1 MKCRSCGKEI
11 VWIKMYGSG
20 KKMPVDAEP
29 VDILLYGSGFVGESQ
44 KTFIRSDGVTIHGR
58 EIGDAWDDDPDANV
72 VKAYRSHFATCPYAD
87 KHRQRGRAS

>member
-1 MKCRSCGKEI
+1 MKCRGCGAEI

-29 VDILLYGSGFVGESQ
+29 VDVLIYGEQ
-44 KTFIRSDGVTIHGR
+44 NRTFIRSDGVTIQGS

-72 VKAYRSHFATCPYAD
+72 VKAYRSHFATCPAAN
-87 KHRQRGRAS
+87 HFRGKR